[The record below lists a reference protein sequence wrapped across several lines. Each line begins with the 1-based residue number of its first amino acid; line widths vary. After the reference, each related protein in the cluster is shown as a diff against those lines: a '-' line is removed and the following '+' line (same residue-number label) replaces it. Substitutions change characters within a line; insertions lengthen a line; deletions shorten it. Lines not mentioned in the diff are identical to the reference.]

1 MDYGAQED
9 VTLPRPPQPR
19 RSGRRY
25 LKLFGWLIALYAG
38 LHLALVPVLSF
49 LTRTPHARTAT
60 PRQWGVPY
68 QTHRVDGTA
77 GAAIPAW
84 YIPGKPNKPIILVL
98 TGSGGNKFG
107 TIAKAAAL
115 ALNKRGYN
123 VFLFDTRGQG
133 LSGGIKTYGVG
144 ETTDV
149 VHVLDYL
156 ALTFPGKRIGAVG
169 FSLGAATLLRTAGLD
184 NRLGAVASYASYSE
198 IDGGLVRT
206 ELRYQLKHLLRGT
219 FPKKHQRAAAATVDA
234 ASWALC
240 PFLARASLKAWSL
253 TFHAVP
259 TPLEAVKKITD
270 RPLLFIHNSGDPEVP
285 VSHLTELYRAAASP
299 RKFQRKF
306 TAPSHEPPFWNETF
320 RGQFASL
327 VGQFFDANLR

>member
-1 MDYGAQED
+1 VGYGTQED

-19 RSGRRY
+19 RSGRRL
-25 LKLFGWLIALYAG
+25 LKILGGLIALYAG
-38 LHLALVPVLSF
+38 LHLVLVPVLSF
-49 LTRTPHARTAT
+49 MTRTPHARTAT

-84 YIPGKPNKPIILVL
+84 YIPGKSNKPIILVL

-107 TIAKAAAL
+107 TIARATAIS
-115 ALNKRGYN
+115 LNKRGYN

-144 ETTDV
+144 ETADV
-149 VHVLDYL
+149 IHVLDYL
-156 ALTFPGKRIGAVG
+156 ALTFPGKRIGGVG

-184 NRLGAVASYASYSE
+184 QRLGAVVSYASYGE

-206 ELRYQLKHLLRGT
+206 ELRYQLRHLLRGRV
-219 FPKKHQRAAAATVDA
+219 PKKYQRAAATTADA
-234 ASWALC
+234 ASWTVC

-253 TFHAVP
+253 TFHSVP
-259 TPLEAVKKITD
+259 TPLEAVALIAD

-285 VSHLTELYRAAASP
+285 ASHLAELYRAAATP
-299 RKFQRKF
+299 KKFQRKF
-306 TAPSHEPPFWNETF
+306 SAPSHEPPFWSESF
-320 RGQFASL
+320 RGQFSSL
-327 VGQFFDANLR
+327 IGQFFDANLR